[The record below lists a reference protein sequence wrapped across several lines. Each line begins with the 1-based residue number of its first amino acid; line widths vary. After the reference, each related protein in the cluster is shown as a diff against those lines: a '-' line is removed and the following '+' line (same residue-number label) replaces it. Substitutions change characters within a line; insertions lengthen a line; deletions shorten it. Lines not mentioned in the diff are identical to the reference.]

1 MTNHQLEQLVEAAI
15 AAESASAAG
24 GQSAA
29 WTPPH
34 VSEAGT
40 LARLIDH
47 TLLKPEAGE
56 EQIRALCADAAT
68 WGFASVCV
76 HPTWVP
82 LCTELLGDSQAKGK
96 LPGVVK
102 VCTVIGFP
110 LGATLPAV
118 KAYEVEQVA
127 QLGAQEV
134 DMVLNVGRL
143 RDGDFWAVYRD
154 ILAVVDAA
162 RDNGLLLKVIIETG
176 LLNQEQKIAACVIAK
191 EAGADDVIIYT
202 RQDFAAETKRI
213 TGGKGVQVVY
223 DSVGKSTFLPGF
235 DVIAPRGM
243 MVLFGGSSGPVDPF
257 DPQIL
262 NRKGSLFLSRPS
274 LGAYIATREEL
285 LERAGELFR
294 WIAGGKLSVRIGA
307 EFPLAEA
314 AEAQRALEGRQTT
327 GKVILRVPG

>member
-191 EAGADDVIIYT
+191 EAGADFVKTSTGFSGGGATVEDIALMRRVVGPHT
-202 RQDFAAETKRI
+202 GVKASGGVRGAADAL
-213 TGGKGVQVVY
+213 QM
-223 DSVGKSTFLPGF
+223 
-235 DVIAPRGM
+235 IAAG
-243 MVLFGGSSGPVDPF
+243 
-257 DPQIL
+257 
-262 NRKGSLFLSRPS
+262 
-274 LGAYIATREEL
+274 ATRIGTS
-285 LERAGELFR
+285 AGVRIVQEFGNQGAGNTSAPQAV
-294 WIAGGKLSVRIGA
+294 AGGAS
-307 EFPLAEA
+307 
-314 AEAQRALEGRQTT
+314 EG
-327 GKVILRVPG
+327 KY

>member
-15 AAESASAAG
+15 AAESAAASAAG

-34 VSEAGT
+34 VSEPAT

-56 EQIRALCADAAT
+56 EQIRALCGEAAT
-68 WGFASVCV
+68 WGFASICV

-82 LCTELLGDSQAKGK
+82 LCTELLSESQANGK
-96 LPGVVK
+96 LPGVTK

-176 LLNQEQKIAACVIAK
+176 LLNTEQKIAACVIAK
-191 EAGADDVIIYT
+191 EAGADFVKT
-202 RQDFAAETKRI
+202 S
-213 TGGKGVQVVY
+213 TGFSGGGATVEDIALMRRVVGPHMGVKASGGV
-223 DSVGKSTFLPGF
+223 
-235 DVIAPRGM
+235 RGM
-243 MVLFGGSSGPVDPF
+243 ADALQMVAAGATRIGTSSGVRIVQEF
-257 DPQIL
+257 AGQAAGTASAPQ
-262 NRKGSLFLSRPS
+262 
-274 LGAYIATREEL
+274 AV
-285 LERAGELFR
+285 
-294 WIAGGKLSVRIGA
+294 AGGAS
-307 EFPLAEA
+307 
-314 AEAQRALEGRQTT
+314 EG
-327 GKVILRVPG
+327 KY

>member
-15 AAESASAAG
+15 AAESAAAG

-29 WTPPH
+29 WTPPR
-34 VSEAGT
+34 VSEAAT

-56 EQIRALCADAAT
+56 EQIRALCADAAA

-82 LCTELLGDSQAKGK
+82 LCTELLSESQANGK
-96 LPGVVK
+96 LPGVTK

-118 KAYEVEQVA
+118 KAYEVEQVT

-134 DMVLNVGRL
+134 DMVLSVGRL

-176 LLNQEQKIAACVIAK
+176 LLNPEQKIAACVIAK
-191 EAGADDVIIYT
+191 EAGADFVKTSTGFSGGGATVEDIALMRRVVGPHMGVKASGGVRGAADALQMVAAGAT
-202 RQDFAAETKRI
+202 RIGTSSGVRILQEFAGQPAGTTSAPQAA
-213 TGGKGVQVVY
+213 TGGA
-223 DSVGKSTFLPGF
+223 SEGK
-235 DVIAPRGM
+235 
-243 MVLFGGSSGPVDPF
+243 
-257 DPQIL
+257 
-262 NRKGSLFLSRPS
+262 
-274 LGAYIATREEL
+274 Y
-285 LERAGELFR
+285 
-294 WIAGGKLSVRIGA
+294 
-307 EFPLAEA
+307 
-314 AEAQRALEGRQTT
+314 
-327 GKVILRVPG
+327 

>member
-1 MTNHQLEQLVEAAI
+1 MTNHQLEQLVQAAI
-15 AAESASAAG
+15 AAEAAAAG
-24 GQSAA
+24 AQAAAQSAA
-29 WTPPH
+29 WIPPH
-34 VSEAGT
+34 VSEAAT

-82 LCTELLGDSQAKGK
+82 LCTELLGDSQANGK
-96 LPGVVK
+96 LPGVTK

-134 DMVLNVGRL
+134 DMVLSVGRL

-191 EAGADDVIIYT
+191 EAGADFVKT
-202 RQDFAAETKRI
+202 S
-213 TGGKGVQVVY
+213 TGFSGGGATVEDIAMMRRVVGPHTGVKASGGV
-223 DSVGKSTFLPGF
+223 
-235 DVIAPRGM
+235 RGM
-243 MVLFGGSSGPVDPF
+243 ADALQMIAAG
-257 DPQIL
+257 
-262 NRKGSLFLSRPS
+262 
-274 LGAYIATREEL
+274 ATRIGTS
-285 LERAGELFR
+285 AGVRIVQEFAGQGAGNSSAPQAV
-294 WIAGGKLSVRIGA
+294 AGGAS
-307 EFPLAEA
+307 
-314 AEAQRALEGRQTT
+314 EG
-327 GKVILRVPG
+327 KY